1 MKNNTVE
8 VIIIGGSNA
17 GLAAAMALGRA
28 LRKVLVID
36 SGHPCNAPT
45 PFSHNFLTND
55 GRTPEQ
61 IHEVAE
67 FQALTYPT
75 VHLIHDEVTG
85 AQKTSY
91 GFSVSTSG
99 GDSYTAGKLV
109 FATGIRDI
117 MPPIPGFAE
126 CWGKTV
132 IHCPYC
138 HGYEVK
144 GVETGILAN
153 GETAF
158 ELATLISNWTNRLT
172 VYTNG
177 PSTLTKN
184 QVSKLTEHSIA
195 VNQGE
200 IKNIQHTAGNIC
212 ALEFADGSGTLISAL
227 YTRPAFEQHSQ
238 VPAFLGCEITE
249 AGYIKTDPNQ
259 RTTIP
264 GVFACGDNTTR
275 LRTVA
280 NAVAQGTLT
289 GMVLNKEM
297 IEENF

>member
-1 MKNNTVE
+1 MKNNAVE

-158 ELATLISNWTNRLT
+158 ELAALISNWTNRLT

-238 VPAFLGCEITE
+238 VPAFLGCEITD
-249 AGYIKTDPNQ
+249 AGYIKTDANQ

>member
-75 VHLIHDEVTG
+75 VHLIHDVVTG

-158 ELATLISNWTNRLT
+158 ELAALISNWTNRLT

-238 VPAFLGCEITE
+238 VPAFLGCEITD
-249 AGYIKTDPNQ
+249 AGYIKTDANQ